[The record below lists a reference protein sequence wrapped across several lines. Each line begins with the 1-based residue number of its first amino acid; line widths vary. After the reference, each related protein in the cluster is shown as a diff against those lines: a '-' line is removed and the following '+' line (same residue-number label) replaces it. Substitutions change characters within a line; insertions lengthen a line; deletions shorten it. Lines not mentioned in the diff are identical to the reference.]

1 MASASDFLKKRTA
14 ARQQAESIQS
24 SDKTPLGK
32 NDDGTVTRAS
42 NFLRSKAAERRAVID
57 QQYGK
62 DAYGG
67 SGRYEADKAQGFNSW
82 LESVNGLSSQLGS
95 DYQSRDGKFQSA
107 ADFGK
112 YRDDNDARI
121 SVMQNRAN
129 AYRTYFQ
136 DNREIYGEDAV
147 NGVLSTLDQGSK
159 YLEELRGGLNSEYD
173 FWSQFKDENDYNTYQ
188 RGKEYA
194 ALAEKPDFAEKSQYK
209 STANGQEKFN
219 AWSGTYSNSG
229 FDDIAYDYINRN
241 EEARSRQM
249 LSDIQSNASLL
260 GLDNSE
266 RREMTDDEIATF
278 NYLYAQDTANGDA
291 EHKNAY
297 AYIDYLTRD
306 LNYRQRAK
314 AEEEW
319 ATYAKE
325 HPVGSSAFSVLES
338 PLKGLS
344 YLGQAADYLSD
355 GEIDQNAGYNKF
367 SYINSAIRDEVNT
380 IVEDNWG
387 GVGSFAYQTGMSMGD
402 FLLNTAITGGNQA
415 LSLAIMGTGAAADA
429 TISAKDR
436 GLSDNQAFALGT
448 IAGAAEIVTEKV
460 SLDALLDK
468 TALTKSA
475 MGYFLKNT
483 LAEGSEEVGSDIINL
498 VADVL
503 ISKDKSEWQTSID
516 AYEAEGMTE
525 KEAFWR
531 AVRDQAENMGLDFL
545 GGAVSGGVMSGAG
558 IAINAGLNEY
568 GARRT
573 GAEFQ
578 AMGDDVVQAT
588 IQEGLASDPS
598 TQSYKLAVQLQQ
610 KLDAGQTLTNA
621 EIGRLYQANVQ
632 AIDAEDGSG
641 DLLLRAAEEV
651 TQKGRV
657 TNNTA
662 IDILSNPTAINT
674 LTQEAGL
681 NISEDM
687 SKSQQRKAVKNAVAT
702 LARTQSGVS
711 ANASE
716 TAPTATEARQT
727 ATQETVRP
735 AMQVE
740 QQRPAAQQVYDIR
753 RVRDA
758 AASLGENGAKAL
770 AASYDG
776 SVRADD
782 YYAGFASY
790 YEAGVSGIDMDKV
803 QSRYA
808 AQLNQAQRFAAY
820 SAGQN
825 DAAAS
830 LALEREGVKS
840 ATVYGDEAGFVQ
852 SEHSASLPKETV
864 RFYNSLARAAGVKI
878 QMAEATGKGGAN
890 GWYSNGI
897 IHIAN
902 DAENPGTVVAKHEIT
917 HRMQEM
923 APEAYRKYRDYAM
936 SALTELDG
944 STASIV
950 EQYKSRYAEAGV
962 NLSTEQAMDEI
973 AADFTEALTVDPAR
987 FETLAKENRSVARK
1001 LLDAVRDFIRKAK
1014 SMFKGNKTAQNQAAA
1029 NAYGVSIDTL
1039 EEAARLW
1046 EEALKATSE
1055 QAANKNA
1062 AQTDGGT
1069 KFSIKR
1075 TSQMTLAQQ
1084 LKMFY
1089 DGKMASSDAF
1099 YFGVTPAVLEKSGF
1113 DALPLAMTIG
1123 DFRKST
1129 QKKHNIPRRVL
1140 KNLMGNLASPLFSF
1154 GSGDRAGIVLNDIDG
1169 DGYTLLAALERGTDM
1184 DRKPV
1189 NVINSLY
1196 GLEHP
1201 AEWIKNQIDSGN
1213 EFVLYD
1219 EKRANAFLQTYG
1231 YMASVGDGIRS
1242 TGESV
1247 TQNGAE
1253 VKTKFSLKTP
1263 VEETDKLL
1271 ALHNKDENSILAAIK
1286 LGGLPMPS
1294 IAIVKARDGH
1304 TKYGP
1309 ISLVFSKDT
1318 IDPQLFRANKVYGGD
1333 AWTPTAPRVDYPVNS
1348 KKASQVEHEL
1358 HRLAG
1363 DVSVAG
1369 GIFGN
1374 SAALRS
1380 MGIDDTSTRSTAE
1393 LAEKLASTDTV
1404 RAAYLADQGKSLEPV
1419 KMDKVWDKF
1428 GNDTLQKVVDRLG
1441 VNTLAEIEA
1450 NLETGESVKDALGE
1464 NAEVI
1469 RDILRDYYREQ
1480 GEPMLRRMAVK
1491 RHWTDA
1497 EINERRQTRI
1507 DNSMDGVS
1515 IFTLED
1521 IVHHAWDMY
1530 QDGGATKGE
1539 IDRMA
1544 TSDALRSAV
1553 DDHAVEEWIAGKLD
1567 GLLGEAGIYN
1577 GKDPYTPSGNL
1588 RSFSQLHYA
1597 YTLENIVKAM
1607 KEGQEERGGNTWG
1620 ASAKTLQ
1627 SVATPEY
1634 RSIQEIKADS
1644 GRLGMDEGAEYEA
1657 KLQAIDDQIGSIIT
1671 KIKQGNKAHSDNSF
1685 VESDIIGSILMET
1698 SKGKRTVDAIMRAFS
1713 KEGYKISSQ
1722 TAQDIQA
1729 VYQAAAEMPTGYFEA
1744 KPQRAV
1750 GFDEV
1755 LAAVIPDDSSK
1766 KLRDGLE
1773 QAGVRMLEYKTGDD
1787 ADRLAKINSVEG
1799 ARFSLKSTDNKGR
1812 KLTAEQQGYFRD
1824 SVIRDDQGH
1833 LMVMYHGTRN
1843 GGFTVFDGGKDYFYF
1858 TNNRKYAYTFE
1869 GRKANGQLYP
1879 STKADMEAG
1888 LISPQ
1893 RYEVYLNVTNPF
1905 IAEQDVV
1912 EDALYWDR
1920 SLAQQLRDRGYDAL
1934 MMEDMSQVIVLSP
1947 EQIKNVTNKTPT
1959 SDPDIR
1965 YSLKGGSDILQENAA
1980 LQEENRLLREQMKD
1994 YIAIQRRNGKL
2005 QESRDYWQGQTRR
2018 TQRVTTDKKAVTAA
2032 AKQLIQN
2039 YGADIAVKDIQGDL
2053 QSLYDYIASGYDG
2066 KDELTYTEARRR
2078 AEDIAETLVSN
2089 AVAVDNDM
2097 YDAYSDLRD
2106 YLRTTKIIYGKE
2118 YHGDIADY
2126 GDFRKR
2132 QFGRL
2137 NLGSEGHTNID
2148 QVYQELSSRWP
2159 EFFSE
2164 QEQTHPTDQ
2173 LLHIA
2178 EVLDGISEINEYNPF
2193 SRYMDQAVTGAAN
2206 EIMETFFDLPQTRK
2220 TFADRQALK
2229 LENAKAKGREQ
2240 VQKVREQY
2248 TTHLAELREQNRQ
2261 RVQNA
2266 IAKEREARERQMGA
2280 LKDRYAAKDA
2290 AGRERRAARELR
2302 AKITRHASALSQ
2314 KLLRPSDQHHIPEAM
2329 RGSVAAMLESINQE
2343 SQYTLDENGK
2353 RVKDGSGTPT
2363 KRTEAFRA
2371 LKEQYAKIVAEGG
2384 DMVIDPSLLGSDAD
2398 GIKGGFEAV
2407 IAMKDTKLA
2416 DMSVAQLQTVWQVV
2430 KAVEHSVNTA
2440 GKVLSKAKYAR
2451 TADWAQALSIGTSS
2465 RRAKNSLT
2473 SNHALI
2479 DLETPYTFFSHYGE
2493 AGKAVY
2499 RMLRD
2504 AQDQQQLM
2512 VDHVAEEVRKIVDPK
2527 TVKKLEATTHTF
2539 TTERG
2544 EKLTLST
2551 AQVMELYEL
2560 VKRKQAHDH
2569 LLKGGV
2575 VQPEIKTSQIRRGTD
2590 SIRLTEGDLENI
2602 TGTLTP
2608 EQVKIADGL
2617 QGLTRGVL
2625 ADYGNKASMEAYG
2638 YKKFTESDY
2647 WPIKSA
2653 KEGLHSNI
2661 EKGGNNTRSIKNI
2674 GMAKTTLPHA
2684 SNALDLAGIFTTFA
2698 NHASDMTDYASW
2710 LCTMEDINRLF
2721 NYQFRDEEGNPT
2733 GKTIKG
2739 LLDRVGGPGSQKYW
2753 HNLMEDIQ
2761 NGINAP
2767 GDSPMWDIAGKTI
2780 GGFKGAAVGANI
2792 RVVIQQP
2799 TAFFRAAAV
2808 LDPQDMARG
2817 LARGVTRG
2825 SGWKKALQYSP
2836 IAMRKDAGGFDISS
2850 PYKMTETLFDNRTNV
2865 RKLNDALSAPAGAAD
2880 AVTWG
2885 KLWNA
2890 CEWATA
2896 REHQGLTKG
2905 SEAFYRQTAKLF
2917 AEVIDQTQVVD
2928 GVLQRSNIMRSSNA
2942 VVKQATSFMGEPI
2955 MSLNL
2960 LMRAYDQVRYEQN
2973 SQKRG
2978 KAIKTMGRA
2987 ATALVVTNVVNAL
3000 AQSLIDAMR
3009 DDDEDKKY
3017 WERFRAAFTG
3027 ISGDEETPWE
3037 KAWNAIMEGNVGSN
3051 MNPLG
3056 QIPFVKDAL
3065 SIMQGYDVSRTEMEI
3080 VSDLIQAGQT
3090 AIQSADG
3097 QGKRTRAYA
3106 LKGLLAACAKMFG
3119 IPASNLTRDMWGLA
3133 RSAAVET
3140 GNIPLQYEMEKAIY
3154 NISNTGN
3161 KNRYYAILY
3170 RALEQGDM
3178 DTYQHIRD
3186 DLMNSMGVDGA
3197 SIDSAMRSRYN
3208 KAVEKDPDYT
3218 LPQRARDLIGSR
3230 DKYVPVKEKEETFG
3244 ADDLGSSAY
3253 RAYSDQRANDYRSMA
3268 DDLASSPIF
3277 RGMDDETR
3285 DKVLKAA
3292 YDLADKSA
3300 LADHSD
3306 GQYEVSTKWMAQA
3319 DDAEAQ
3325 GIEPW
3330 EYVLFHT
3337 AYNEMEGTKDA
3348 DGKTVKGEAK
3358 SDHVREWLEDFS
3370 GLTDE
3375 QRAFL
3380 WGTVYTS
3387 EW

>member
-1 MASASDFLKKRTA
+1 MALTLKQTGTGKTWTSGSRKQEENKQTTGANTAPAAAPSAAPARRTQTWQAGGLTLKRENAELPTVPQVTAEKPAEKRGFFSRLGDTIRGGAKGALASNSNAMSTFYAMGQGGRDAQNREYLAEYSHNLERAKLDMDAMLAENKEKPGSWNERDIQSQQYIIDDWQRKYDAMAKVLDEQVQQKATQASYELADDIQQSSAQDIERAKEGLGGVGRVLVDAGASMTQTALDTAANALLGTPGSMGAFAMRAFGGGTQQARQDNPNSTLEQQVLYGTASAAKEVFTEKMFNIALPFSH
-14 ARQQAESIQS
+14 
-24 SDKTPLGK
+24 
-32 NDDGTVTRAS
+32 
-42 NFLRSKAAERRAVID
+42 
-57 QQYGK
+57 
-62 DAYGG
+62 AYGG
-67 SGRYEADKAQGFNSW
+67 GALD
-82 LESVNGLSSQLGS
+82 
-95 DYQSRDGKFQSA
+95 
-107 ADFGK
+107 
-112 YRDDNDARI
+112 
-121 SVMQNRAN
+121 
-129 AYRTYFQ
+129 
-136 DNREIYGEDAV
+136 DAV
-147 NGVLSTLDQGSK
+147 
-159 YLEELRGGLNSEYD
+159 ERGIRSAVNRFAKTD
-173 FWSQFKDENDYNTYQ
+173 A
-188 RGKEYA
+188 GK
-194 ALAEKPDFAEKSQYK
+194 
-209 STANGQEKFN
+209 
-219 AWSGTYSNSG
+219 
-229 FDDIAYDYINRN
+229 R
-241 EEARSRQM
+241 
-249 LSDIQSNASLL
+249 
-260 GLDNSE
+260 
-266 RREMTDDEIATF
+266 
-278 NYLYAQDTANGDA
+278 
-291 EHKNAY
+291 
-297 AYIDYLTRD
+297 
-306 LNYRQRAK
+306 
-314 AEEEW
+314 
-319 ATYAKE
+319 
-325 HPVGSSAFSVLES
+325 V
-338 PLKGLS
+338 
-344 YLGQAADYLSD
+344 
-355 GEIDQNAGYNKF
+355 
-367 SYINSAIRDEVNT
+367 
-380 IVEDNWG
+380 
-387 GVGSFAYQTGMSMGD
+387 
-402 FLLNTAITGGNQA
+402 
-415 LSLAIMGTGAAADA
+415 
-429 TISAKDR
+429 
-436 GLSDNQAFALGT
+436 
-448 IAGAAEIVTEKV
+448 
-460 SLDALLDK
+460 
-468 TALTKSA
+468 
-475 MGYFLKNT
+475 
-483 LAEGSEEVGSDIINL
+483 
-498 VADVL
+498 
-503 ISKDKSEWQTSID
+503 
-516 AYEAEGMTE
+516 
-525 KEAFWR
+525 
-531 AVRDQAENMGLDFL
+531 L
-545 GGAVSGGVMSGAG
+545 GGALTFGAGAVGEGLEEFVGDWMEWQMPRIYGGDAASAGETLENSLYDFLVGAASGMMGGVITPATYHYNVG
-558 IAINAGLNEY
+558 E
-568 GARRT
+568 T
-573 GAEFQ
+573 GAQQETTAPTPQTEATPKATAANELLTQ
-578 AMGDDVVQAT
+578 AAEQASQNGSIHGKMADRILADQDAMAALEQAAGQVVQ
-588 IQEGLASDPS
+588 
-598 TQSYKLAVQLQQ
+598 
-610 KLDAGQTLTNA
+610 
-621 EIGRLYQANVQ
+621 
-632 AIDAEDGSG
+632 DGM
-641 DLLLRAAEEV
+641 
-651 TQKGRV
+651 T
-657 TNNTA
+657 
-662 IDILSNPTAINT
+662 
-674 LTQEAGL
+674 
-681 NISEDM
+681 
-687 SKSQQRKAVKNAVAT
+687 KSQQRKAVKNAVAA
-702 LARTQSGVS
+702 LARTQSDVS
-711 ANASE
+711 TNARE
-716 TAPTATEARQT
+716 TAPAATEARQT
-727 ATQETVRP
+727 ATQEAVRP

-740 QQRPAAQQVYDIR
+740 HQRPAAQQAYDIR

-770 AASYDG
+770 SASYDG

-790 YEAGVSGIDMDKV
+790 YEAGINGADMAKV
-803 QSRYA
+803 DSDYGSR
-808 AQLNQAQRFAAY
+808 LTEAQRFAAY
-820 SAGQN
+820 AAGQN
-825 DAAAS
+825 DAALS
-830 LALEREGVKS
+830 LQREQQAVKYAKVAGEDS
-840 ATVYGDEAGFVQ
+840 GLVYDDFVKQ
-852 SEHSASLPKETV
+852 AVESGRPLQDKQG
-864 RFYNSLARAAGVKI
+864 RAI
-878 QMAEATGKGGAN
+878 LDAN
-890 GWYSNGI
+890 GESHVYLTAETAAKVNRVAKALGVRVQFVDSVRGGT
-897 IHIAN
+897 AN
-902 DAENPGTVVAKHEIT
+902 AQISGNTVLVERNNENPVLAIVGHEMT
-917 HRMQEM
+917 HRMQEL
-923 APEAYRKYRDYAM
+923 APTEYRTFRDIVAQEEQDSIQKRIDSYA
-936 SALTELDG
+936 AQGVELT
-944 STASIV
+944 
-950 EQYKSRYAEAGV
+950 Y
-962 NLSTEQAMDEI
+962 EQAMDEV
-973 AADFTEALTVDPAR
+973 AADSAGRLIDDGKVLDDFIERHRDDR
-987 FETLAKENRSVARK
+987 TLLQK
-1001 LLDAVRDFIRKAK
+1001 VRDAIR
-1014 SMFKGNKTAQNQAAA
+1014 SL
-1029 NAYGVSIDTL
+1029 IDKLTGA
-1039 EEAARLW
+1039 E
-1046 EEALKATSE
+1046 K
-1055 QAANKNA
+1055 KK
-1062 AQTDGGT
+1062 AQT
-1069 KFSIKR
+1069 
-1075 TSQMTLAQQ
+1075 AE
-1084 LKMFY
+1084 
-1089 DGKMASSDAF
+1089 GKL
-1099 YFGVTPAVLEKSGF
+1099 T
-1113 DALPLAMTIG
+1113 
-1123 DFRKST
+1123 
-1129 QKKHNIPRRVL
+1129 
-1140 KNLMGNLASPLFSF
+1140 
-1154 GSGDRAGIVLNDIDG
+1154 
-1169 DGYTLLAALERGTDM
+1169 AALEAAARQAKTLQGEGDNDTMAATRNSLKEDGKDGQESETGGRPGTGSREGYGQSA
-1184 DRKPV
+1184 DREGKGQDGRVRRELSAASGRHGGVNPSFGAKPV
-1189 NVINSLY
+1189 RSWAEGHTVEPAKGSVAYAEQRTAVDY
-1196 GLEHP
+1196 GVPSFVVADAAWAKNKGSTPAFSADGQIFFRETLPEKNRGMFAPHEVTHVMRQVGYKPYLDFVERTPTMLNMSDGMTRVLLNHVAEHQHTTLENADP
-1201 AEWIKNQIDSGN
+1201 DR
-1213 EFVLYD
+1213 LYD
-1219 EKRANAFLQTYG
+1219 EFNATMYG
-1231 YMASVGDGIRS
+1231 HIAVGKADMFVDGPAAHVFHDFDAYAKEL
-1242 TGESV
+1242 GELHERFKADN
-1247 TQNGAE
+1247 QKE
-1253 VKTKFSLKTP
+1253 TKFSLKTP

-1380 MGIDDTSTRSTAE
+1380 VGIDDTSTRSTAE
-1393 LAEKLASTDTV
+1393 LAERLASTDTV

-1419 KMDKVWDKF
+1419 KVDKVWDKF

-1491 RHWTDA
+1491 RHWTGA

-1812 KLTAEQQGYFRD
+1812 KLTAEQQEYFQD

-1965 YSLKGGSDILQENAA
+1965 FSLKAGTESKSVAS

-2089 AVAVDNDM
+2089 AVAVDSDM

-2173 LLHIA
+2173 LLHIV

-2248 TTHLAELREQNRQ
+2248 TTRLAELREQNRQ

-2363 KRTEAFRA
+2363 KRTEAFRV

-2398 GIKGGFEAV
+2398 GIKGGFDAV

-2440 GKVLSKAKYAR
+2440 GKVLSKTKYAR
-2451 TADWAQALSIGTSS
+2451 TADWAQAISIGTSS

-2473 SNHALI
+2473 RNHALI

-2590 SIRLTEGDLENI
+2590 SIRLTEGDLVNI

-2674 GMAKTTLPHA
+2674 GMAKTTMPHA

-2733 GKTIKG
+2733 GKTIEG

-3037 KAWNAIMEGNVGSN
+3037 KAWNAITEGNVGSN

-3056 QIPFVKDAL
+3056 QIPFVKEAL
-3065 SIMQGYDVSRTEMEI
+3065 SIMRGYDVSRTEMEI

-3106 LKGLLAACAKMFG
+3106 LKGLLAAGAKMFG
-3119 IPASNLTRDMWGLA
+3119 IPASNLARDMWGLA

-3230 DKYVPVKEKEETFG
+3230 DKYTPVKEKEETFG

-3268 DDLASSPIF
+3268 DDLTSSPIF
-3277 RGMDDETR
+3277 LGMDDETR

-3319 DDAEAQ
+3319 DDAESQ

-3348 DGKTVKGEAK
+3348 DGKAVKGEAK

>member
-1 MASASDFLKKRTA
+1 MALTLKQTGTGKTWTSGSRKQEENKQTTGANTAPAAAAPSTTSAGRTQTWQAGGLTLKRENAELPSVPQATAEKPAEKRGFFSRLGDTIRGGAKGSMASNSNAMSTFYAMGQGGRDAQNREYLAEYSHNLERAKLDMDAMLAENKEKPGSWNERDIQSQQYIIDDWQRKYDAMAKVLDEQVQQKATQASYEMADDIQQSSAQDIEQAKEGLGGVGRVLVDAGASMTQTALDTA
-14 ARQQAESIQS
+14 ANALLGTPGSMGAFAMRAFGGGTQQARQDSPNSTLEQQV
-24 SDKTPLGK
+24 LYGA
-32 NDDGTVTRAS
+32 AS
-42 NFLRSKAAERRAVID
+42 AAKEVFTEKMFNIALPFSH
-57 QQYGK
+57 
-62 DAYGG
+62 AYGG
-67 SGRYEADKAQGFNSW
+67 GALD
-82 LESVNGLSSQLGS
+82 
-95 DYQSRDGKFQSA
+95 
-107 ADFGK
+107 
-112 YRDDNDARI
+112 
-121 SVMQNRAN
+121 
-129 AYRTYFQ
+129 
-136 DNREIYGEDAV
+136 DAV
-147 NGVLSTLDQGSK
+147 
-159 YLEELRGGLNSEYD
+159 ERGIRSAVNRFAKTD
-173 FWSQFKDENDYNTYQ
+173 A
-188 RGKEYA
+188 GK
-194 ALAEKPDFAEKSQYK
+194 
-209 STANGQEKFN
+209 
-219 AWSGTYSNSG
+219 
-229 FDDIAYDYINRN
+229 R
-241 EEARSRQM
+241 
-249 LSDIQSNASLL
+249 
-260 GLDNSE
+260 
-266 RREMTDDEIATF
+266 
-278 NYLYAQDTANGDA
+278 
-291 EHKNAY
+291 
-297 AYIDYLTRD
+297 
-306 LNYRQRAK
+306 
-314 AEEEW
+314 
-319 ATYAKE
+319 
-325 HPVGSSAFSVLES
+325 V
-338 PLKGLS
+338 
-344 YLGQAADYLSD
+344 
-355 GEIDQNAGYNKF
+355 
-367 SYINSAIRDEVNT
+367 
-380 IVEDNWG
+380 
-387 GVGSFAYQTGMSMGD
+387 
-402 FLLNTAITGGNQA
+402 
-415 LSLAIMGTGAAADA
+415 
-429 TISAKDR
+429 
-436 GLSDNQAFALGT
+436 
-448 IAGAAEIVTEKV
+448 
-460 SLDALLDK
+460 
-468 TALTKSA
+468 
-475 MGYFLKNT
+475 
-483 LAEGSEEVGSDIINL
+483 
-498 VADVL
+498 
-503 ISKDKSEWQTSID
+503 
-516 AYEAEGMTE
+516 
-525 KEAFWR
+525 
-531 AVRDQAENMGLDFL
+531 L
-545 GGAVSGGVMSGAG
+545 GGALTFGAGAVGEGLEEFIGDWMEWQMPRIYGGDAASAGETLENSLYDFLVGAASGMMGGVITPATYHYNVGETGTQQETTAPAPQTEATPQATAANELLTQAAEQASQNGSIHGKMADRILADQDAMAALEQAAG
-558 IAINAGLNEY
+558 
-568 GARRT
+568 
-573 GAEFQ
+573 Q
-578 AMGDDVVQAT
+578 VVQ
-588 IQEGLASDPS
+588 
-598 TQSYKLAVQLQQ
+598 
-610 KLDAGQTLTNA
+610 
-621 EIGRLYQANVQ
+621 
-632 AIDAEDGSG
+632 DGM
-641 DLLLRAAEEV
+641 
-651 TQKGRV
+651 T
-657 TNNTA
+657 
-662 IDILSNPTAINT
+662 
-674 LTQEAGL
+674 
-681 NISEDM
+681 
-687 SKSQQRKAVKNAVAT
+687 KSQQRKAVKNAVAT
-702 LARTQSGVS
+702 LARTQSDVS
-711 ANASE
+711 TNARE

-740 QQRPAAQQVYDIR
+740 QQRPAAQQAYDIR
-753 RVRDA
+753 RVQDA

-770 AASYDG
+770 SASYDG

-790 YEAGVSGIDMDKV
+790 YEAGINGADMARVDSDYG
-803 QSRYA
+803 SR
-808 AQLNQAQRFAAY
+808 LTEAQRFAAY

-825 DAAAS
+825 DAALS
-830 LALEREGVKS
+830 LQREQQAAKYAKVAGEDSGLVYDDFVKQAVES
-840 ATVYGDEAGFVQ
+840 GRPLQDKQG
-852 SEHSASLPKETV
+852 
-864 RFYNSLARAAGVKI
+864 RAI
-878 QMAEATGKGGAN
+878 LDAN
-890 GWYSNGI
+890 GESRVYLTAETAAKVNRVAKALGVRVQFVDSVRGGT
-897 IHIAN
+897 AN
-902 DAENPGTVVAKHEIT
+902 AQISGSTVLVERNNENPVLAIVGHEMT
-917 HRMQEM
+917 HRMQEL
-923 APEAYRKYRDYAM
+923 APTEYRTFRDIVAQEEQDSIQKRIDSYA
-936 SALTELDG
+936 AQGVELT
-944 STASIV
+944 
-950 EQYKSRYAEAGV
+950 Y
-962 NLSTEQAMDEI
+962 EQAMDEV
-973 AADFTEALTVDPAR
+973 AADYAGRLIDDGKVLDDFIERHRDDR
-987 FETLAKENRSVARK
+987 TLLQK
-1001 LLDAVRDFIRKAK
+1001 VRDAIR
-1014 SMFKGNKTAQNQAAA
+1014 SL
-1029 NAYGVSIDTL
+1029 IDKLTGA
-1039 EEAARLW
+1039 E
-1046 EEALKATSE
+1046 K
-1055 QAANKNA
+1055 KK
-1062 AQTDGGT
+1062 AQT
-1069 KFSIKR
+1069 
-1075 TSQMTLAQQ
+1075 AE
-1084 LKMFY
+1084 
-1089 DGKMASSDAF
+1089 GKL
-1099 YFGVTPAVLEKSGF
+1099 T
-1113 DALPLAMTIG
+1113 
-1123 DFRKST
+1123 
-1129 QKKHNIPRRVL
+1129 
-1140 KNLMGNLASPLFSF
+1140 
-1154 GSGDRAGIVLNDIDG
+1154 
-1169 DGYTLLAALERGTDM
+1169 AALEAAARQAKTLQGEGGNDTMAATRNSLKEDGKDGQESETGGRPGTGSREGYGQSA
-1184 DRKPV
+1184 DREGKGQDGRVRRELSAASGRHGGVNPSFGAKPV
-1189 NVINSLY
+1189 RSWVEGHTVEPAKGSVAYAEQRTAVDY
-1196 GLEHP
+1196 GVPSFVVADAAWAKNKGSTPAFSADGQIFFRETLPEKNRGMFAPHEVTHVMRQVGYKPYLDFVERTPTMLNMSDGMTRVLLNHVAEHQHTTLEN
-1201 AEWIKNQIDSGN
+1201 ADLAR
-1213 EFVLYD
+1213 LYD
-1219 EKRANAFLQTYG
+1219 EFNATMYG
-1231 YMASVGDGIRS
+1231 HIAAGKADMFVDGPAAHVFHDFDAYAKEL
-1242 TGESV
+1242 GELHERFKADN
-1247 TQNGAE
+1247 QKE
-1253 VKTKFSLKTP
+1253 TKFSLKTP

-1380 MGIDDTSTRSTAE
+1380 VGIDDTSTRSTAE

-1491 RHWTDA
+1491 RHWTGA

-1644 GRLGMDEGAEYEA
+1644 GRLGMDEEAEYEA
-1657 KLQAIDDQIGSIIT
+1657 KLQAIDDQIVSIIT

-1729 VYQAAAEMPTGYFEA
+1729 VYQAAAEMPAGYFEA

-1787 ADRLAKINSVEG
+1787 ADRLAKINSVDD
-1799 ARFSLKSTDNKGR
+1799 ARFSLKAGTESK
-1812 KLTAEQQGYFRD
+1812 
-1824 SVIRDDQGH
+1824 SV
-1833 LMVMYHGTRN
+1833 
-1843 GGFTVFDGGKDYFYF
+1843 
-1858 TNNRKYAYTFE
+1858 
-1869 GRKANGQLYP
+1869 
-1879 STKADMEAG
+1879 
-1888 LISPQ
+1888 
-1893 RYEVYLNVTNPF
+1893 
-1905 IAEQDVV
+1905 
-1912 EDALYWDR
+1912 
-1920 SLAQQLRDRGYDAL
+1920 
-1934 MMEDMSQVIVLSP
+1934 
-1947 EQIKNVTNKTPT
+1947 
-1959 SDPDIR
+1959 
-1965 YSLKGGSDILQENAA
+1965 AA

-2089 AVAVDNDM
+2089 AVAVDSDM

-2159 EFFSE
+2159 EFFSK

-2173 LLHIA
+2173 LLHIV

-2220 TFADRQALK
+2220 TFSDRQALK

-2248 TTHLAELREQNRQ
+2248 TTRLAELREQNRQ

-2363 KRTEAFRA
+2363 KRTEAFRV

-2398 GIKGGFEAV
+2398 GIKGGFDAV

-2473 SNHALI
+2473 RNHALI

-2544 EKLTLST
+2544 EELTLST

-2590 SIRLTEGDLENI
+2590 SIRLTEGDLANI

-2674 GMAKTTLPHA
+2674 GMAKTTMPHA

-2850 PYKMTETLFDNRTNV
+2850 PYRMTETLFDNRTNV

-3037 KAWNAIMEGNVGSN
+3037 KAWNAITEGNVGSN

-3106 LKGLLAACAKMFG
+3106 LKGLLAAGAKMFG
-3119 IPASNLTRDMWGLA
+3119 IPASNLARDMWGLA

-3230 DKYVPVKEKEETFG
+3230 DKYAPAKEKEETFG

-3268 DDLASSPIF
+3268 DDLTSSPIF
-3277 RGMDDETR
+3277 QGMDDETR

>member
-42 NFLRSKAAERRAVID
+42 NFLRNKAAERRAVID

-297 AYIDYLTRD
+297 AYIDYLTGD

-610 KLDAGQTLTNA
+610 KLDAGQTLTSA

-687 SKSQQRKAVKNAVAT
+687 SKSQQRKAVKSAVEA
-702 LARTQSGVS
+702 LARTQSDVS
-711 ANASE
+711 TNTRE
-716 TAPTATEARQT
+716 TAPAATEARQA

-740 QQRPAAQQVYDIR
+740 QQRPAAQQAYDIR

-770 AASYDG
+770 SVSYDG
-776 SVRADD
+776 NVRADD

-790 YEAGVSGIDMDKV
+790 YEAGISGIDMDKV

-864 RFYNSLARAAGVKI
+864 RFYDSLARAAGVKI

-936 SALTELDG
+936 SALTERDG

-1001 LLDAVRDFIRKAK
+1001 LLDAVRDFIRKVK
-1014 SMFKGNKTAQNQAAA
+1014 SLFKGNKTAQNQAAA

-1055 QAANKNA
+1055 QTANKNA

-1242 TGESV
+1242 TGESI

-1253 VKTKFSLKTP
+1253 VKSKFSLKTP

-1380 MGIDDTSTRSTAE
+1380 IGIDDTSTRSTAE

-1799 ARFSLKSTDNKGR
+1799 ARFSLKGR
-1812 KLTAEQQGYFRD
+1812 
-1824 SVIRDDQGH
+1824 
-1833 LMVMYHGTRN
+1833 
-1843 GGFTVFDGGKDYFYF
+1843 
-1858 TNNRKYAYTFE
+1858 
-1869 GRKANGQLYP
+1869 
-1879 STKADMEAG
+1879 
-1888 LISPQ
+1888 
-1893 RYEVYLNVTNPF
+1893 
-1905 IAEQDVV
+1905 
-1912 EDALYWDR
+1912 
-1920 SLAQQLRDRGYDAL
+1920 
-1934 MMEDMSQVIVLSP
+1934 
-1947 EQIKNVTNKTPT
+1947 
-1959 SDPDIR
+1959 
-1965 YSLKGGSDILQENAA
+1965 DILQENAA

-2018 TQRVTTDKKAVTAA
+2018 TRRVTTDKKAVTAA

-2089 AVAVDNDM
+2089 AVAVDSDM

-2173 LLHIA
+2173 LLHIV

-2206 EIMETFFDLPQTRK
+2206 EIMETFFDLPQARK

-2229 LENAKAKGREQ
+2229 LENAKVKGREQ

-2248 TTHLAELREQNRQ
+2248 TTRLAELREQNRQ

-2266 IAKEREARERQMGA
+2266 ITKEREARERQMGA

-2363 KRTEAFRA
+2363 KRTEAFRT

-2398 GIKGGFEAV
+2398 GIKGGFDAV

-2451 TADWAQALSIGTSS
+2451 TADWAQALSIGTGS

-2527 TVKKLEATTHTF
+2527 TVKKLEATAHTF

-2560 VKRKQAHDH
+2560 VKRKQSHDH

-2590 SIRLTEGDLENI
+2590 SIRLTEGDLANI

-2674 GMAKTTLPHA
+2674 GMAKTTMPHA

-2733 GKTIKG
+2733 GKTIKD

-3037 KAWNAIMEGNVGSN
+3037 KAWNAITEGNVGSN

-3097 QGKRTRAYA
+3097 HGKRTRAYA
-3106 LKGLLAACAKMFG
+3106 LKGLLAAGAKMFG

-3230 DKYVPVKEKEETFG
+3230 DKYALAKEKEETFG

-3268 DDLASSPIF
+3268 NDLTSSPIF
-3277 RGMDDETR
+3277 LGMDDETR

-3319 DDAEAQ
+3319 DDAEAH

>member
-1 MASASDFLKKRTA
+1 MALTLKQTGTGKTWTSGSRKQEENKQTTGANTAPAAAPSAAPARRTQTWQAGGLTLKRENAELPTVPQVTAEKPVEKRGFFSRLGDTIRGGAKGSLASNSNAMSTFYAMGQGGRDAQNREYLAEYSHNLERAKLDMDAMLAENKEKPGSWNERDIQSQQYIIDDWQRKYDAMAKVLDEQVQQKATQASYEMADDIQQSSAQDIERAKEGLGGVGRVLVDAGASMTQTALDTAANALLGTPGSMGAFAMRAFGGGTQQARQDNPNSTLEQQVLYGTASAAKEVFTEKMFNIALPFSH
-14 ARQQAESIQS
+14 
-24 SDKTPLGK
+24 
-32 NDDGTVTRAS
+32 
-42 NFLRSKAAERRAVID
+42 
-57 QQYGK
+57 
-62 DAYGG
+62 AYGG
-67 SGRYEADKAQGFNSW
+67 GALD
-82 LESVNGLSSQLGS
+82 
-95 DYQSRDGKFQSA
+95 
-107 ADFGK
+107 
-112 YRDDNDARI
+112 
-121 SVMQNRAN
+121 
-129 AYRTYFQ
+129 
-136 DNREIYGEDAV
+136 DAV
-147 NGVLSTLDQGSK
+147 
-159 YLEELRGGLNSEYD
+159 ERGIRSAVNRFAKTD
-173 FWSQFKDENDYNTYQ
+173 A
-188 RGKEYA
+188 GK
-194 ALAEKPDFAEKSQYK
+194 
-209 STANGQEKFN
+209 
-219 AWSGTYSNSG
+219 
-229 FDDIAYDYINRN
+229 R
-241 EEARSRQM
+241 
-249 LSDIQSNASLL
+249 
-260 GLDNSE
+260 
-266 RREMTDDEIATF
+266 
-278 NYLYAQDTANGDA
+278 
-291 EHKNAY
+291 
-297 AYIDYLTRD
+297 
-306 LNYRQRAK
+306 
-314 AEEEW
+314 
-319 ATYAKE
+319 
-325 HPVGSSAFSVLES
+325 V
-338 PLKGLS
+338 
-344 YLGQAADYLSD
+344 
-355 GEIDQNAGYNKF
+355 
-367 SYINSAIRDEVNT
+367 
-380 IVEDNWG
+380 
-387 GVGSFAYQTGMSMGD
+387 
-402 FLLNTAITGGNQA
+402 
-415 LSLAIMGTGAAADA
+415 
-429 TISAKDR
+429 
-436 GLSDNQAFALGT
+436 
-448 IAGAAEIVTEKV
+448 
-460 SLDALLDK
+460 
-468 TALTKSA
+468 
-475 MGYFLKNT
+475 
-483 LAEGSEEVGSDIINL
+483 
-498 VADVL
+498 
-503 ISKDKSEWQTSID
+503 
-516 AYEAEGMTE
+516 
-525 KEAFWR
+525 
-531 AVRDQAENMGLDFL
+531 L
-545 GGAVSGGVMSGAG
+545 GGALTFGAGAVGEGLEEFIGDWMEWQMPRIYGGDAASAGETLENSLYDFLVGAASGMMGGVITPATYHYNVGETGTQQETTAPTPQTEATPQATAANELLTQAAEQASQNGSIHGKMADRILADQDAMAALEQAAG
-558 IAINAGLNEY
+558 
-568 GARRT
+568 
-573 GAEFQ
+573 Q
-578 AMGDDVVQAT
+578 VVQ
-588 IQEGLASDPS
+588 
-598 TQSYKLAVQLQQ
+598 
-610 KLDAGQTLTNA
+610 
-621 EIGRLYQANVQ
+621 
-632 AIDAEDGSG
+632 DGM
-641 DLLLRAAEEV
+641 
-651 TQKGRV
+651 T
-657 TNNTA
+657 
-662 IDILSNPTAINT
+662 
-674 LTQEAGL
+674 
-681 NISEDM
+681 
-687 SKSQQRKAVKNAVAT
+687 KSQQRKAVKNAVEA
-702 LARTQSGVS
+702 LARTQSDVS
-711 ANASE
+711 TNTRE
-716 TAPTATEARQT
+716 TAPAATEAQQA
-727 ATQETVRP
+727 ATQEAVRP

-740 QQRPAAQQVYDIR
+740 QQRPAAQQAYDIR

-770 AASYDG
+770 SVSYDG

-790 YEAGVSGIDMDKV
+790 YEAGINGADMAKV
-803 QSRYA
+803 DSDYGSR
-808 AQLNQAQRFAAY
+808 LTEAQRFAAY
-820 SAGQN
+820 AAGQN
-825 DAAAS
+825 DAALS
-830 LALEREGVKS
+830 LQREQQAAKYAKVAGEGSGLVYDDFVKQAVES
-840 ATVYGDEAGFVQ
+840 GRPLQDKHG
-852 SEHSASLPKETV
+852 
-864 RFYNSLARAAGVKI
+864 RAI
-878 QMAEATGKGGAN
+878 LDAN
-890 GWYSNGI
+890 GESRVYLTAETAAKVNRVAKALGVRVQFVDSVRGGT
-897 IHIAN
+897 AN
-902 DAENPGTVVAKHEIT
+902 AQISGSTVLVERNNENPVLAIVGHEMT
-917 HRMQEM
+917 HRMQEL
-923 APEAYRKYRDYAM
+923 APTEYRTFRDIVAQEEQDSIQKRIDTYA
-936 SALTELDG
+936 AHGVELT
-944 STASIV
+944 
-950 EQYKSRYAEAGV
+950 Y
-962 NLSTEQAMDEI
+962 EQAMDEV
-973 AADFTEALTVDPAR
+973 AADYAGRLIDDGKALDDFIERHRDDRTLLQKVRDAIRSLIDKLTGAEKKKAQTAEGKLTAALEAAARQAKTLQGEGGNDTMAATRNSLKEDGKDGQESETGGRPGTGSREGYGQSTDRKGKGQDGRVRRELSAASGRHGGVNPSFGAKPVRSWAEGHTVEPAKGSVAYAEQRTAVDYGVPSFVVADAAWAKNKGSTPAFSADGQIFFRETLPEKNRGMFAPHEVTHVMRQVGYKPYLDFVERTPTMLNMSDGMTRVLLNHVAEHQHTTLENADPAR
-987 FETLAKENRSVARK
+987 
-1001 LLDAVRDFIRKAK
+1001 
-1014 SMFKGNKTAQNQAAA
+1014 
-1029 NAYGVSIDTL
+1029 
-1039 EEAARLW
+1039 
-1046 EEALKATSE
+1046 
-1055 QAANKNA
+1055 
-1062 AQTDGGT
+1062 
-1069 KFSIKR
+1069 
-1075 TSQMTLAQQ
+1075 
-1084 LKMFY
+1084 
-1089 DGKMASSDAF
+1089 
-1099 YFGVTPAVLEKSGF
+1099 
-1113 DALPLAMTIG
+1113 
-1123 DFRKST
+1123 
-1129 QKKHNIPRRVL
+1129 
-1140 KNLMGNLASPLFSF
+1140 
-1154 GSGDRAGIVLNDIDG
+1154 
-1169 DGYTLLAALERGTDM
+1169 
-1184 DRKPV
+1184 
-1189 NVINSLY
+1189 
-1196 GLEHP
+1196 
-1201 AEWIKNQIDSGN
+1201 
-1213 EFVLYD
+1213 LYD
-1219 EKRANAFLQTYG
+1219 EFNATMYG
-1231 YMASVGDGIRS
+1231 HIAVGKADMFVDGPAAHVFHDFDAYAKEL
-1242 TGESV
+1242 GELHERFKADN
-1247 TQNGAE
+1247 QKE
-1253 VKTKFSLKTP
+1253 TKFSLKTP

-1380 MGIDDTSTRSTAE
+1380 VGIDDTSTRSTAE
-1393 LAEKLASTDTV
+1393 LAERLASTDTV

-1787 ADRLAKINSVEG
+1787 ADRLAKINSVDD
-1799 ARFSLKSTDNKGR
+1799 ARFSLKAGTESK
-1812 KLTAEQQGYFRD
+1812 
-1824 SVIRDDQGH
+1824 SV
-1833 LMVMYHGTRN
+1833 
-1843 GGFTVFDGGKDYFYF
+1843 
-1858 TNNRKYAYTFE
+1858 
-1869 GRKANGQLYP
+1869 
-1879 STKADMEAG
+1879 
-1888 LISPQ
+1888 
-1893 RYEVYLNVTNPF
+1893 
-1905 IAEQDVV
+1905 
-1912 EDALYWDR
+1912 
-1920 SLAQQLRDRGYDAL
+1920 
-1934 MMEDMSQVIVLSP
+1934 
-1947 EQIKNVTNKTPT
+1947 
-1959 SDPDIR
+1959 
-1965 YSLKGGSDILQENAA
+1965 AA

-2089 AVAVDNDM
+2089 AVAVDSDM

-2173 LLHIA
+2173 LLHIV

-2248 TTHLAELREQNRQ
+2248 TTRLADQKARSEERLDRAILGEKMAGGRELAKQKRLDAERMQQVREQNATRLAELRAQNRQ

-2266 IAKEREARERQMGA
+2266 IAKERETRARQLGA

-2398 GIKGGFEAV
+2398 GIKGGFDAV

-2590 SIRLTEGDLENI
+2590 SIRLTEGDLANI

-2674 GMAKTTLPHA
+2674 GMAKTTMPHA

-2733 GKTIKG
+2733 GKTIKD
-2739 LLDRVGGPGSQKYW
+2739 LLDRVGGPGSQEYW

-3106 LKGLLAACAKMFG
+3106 FKGLLAAGAKMFG
-3119 IPASNLTRDMWGLA
+3119 IPASNLARDMWGLA

-3230 DKYVPVKEKEETFG
+3230 DKYAPAKEKEETFG

-3268 DDLASSPIF
+3268 DDLTSSPIF
-3277 RGMDDETR
+3277 QGMDDETR

-3306 GQYEVSTKWMAQA
+3306 GQYEVRTKWMAQA

>member
-42 NFLRSKAAERRAVID
+42 NFLRNKAAERRAVID

-297 AYIDYLTRD
+297 AYIDYLTGD

-367 SYINSAIRDEVNT
+367 SYINSAIRNEVNT

-448 IAGAAEIVTEKV
+448 IAGAAEIITEKV

-610 KLDAGQTLTNA
+610 KLDAGQTLTNV

-657 TNNTA
+657 ANNTA

-687 SKSQQRKAVKNAVAT
+687 SKSQQRKAVKSAVET
-702 LARTQSGVS
+702 LARAQTEVSVNTEETIPAAPQTQ
-711 ANASE
+711 
-716 TAPTATEARQT
+716 QT
-727 ATQETVRP
+727 ATQRP
-735 AMQVE
+735 V
-740 QQRPAAQQVYDIR
+740 AQQAHDIR

-758 AASLGENGAKAL
+758 SSALGENGAKAL

-776 SVRADD
+776 NIRSDE

-790 YEAGVSGIDMDKV
+790 YEAGINGADMAKV
-803 QSRYA
+803 DSDYGSR
-808 AQLNQAQRFAAY
+808 LTEAQRFAAY

-825 DAAAS
+825 DAALS
-830 LALEREGVKS
+830 LQREQQAAKYAPVAGTDSGLVYDDFVKQAVES
-840 ATVYGDEAGFVQ
+840 GRPLQDKQGHAILD
-852 SEHSASLPKETV
+852 
-864 RFYNSLARAAGVKI
+864 
-878 QMAEATGKGGAN
+878 AN
-890 GWYSNGI
+890 GESRVYLTAETAAKVNRVAKALGVRIQFVDSVRGGT
-897 IHIAN
+897 AN
-902 DAENPGTVVAKHEIT
+902 AQISGSTVLVERNNENPVMAIVGHEMT
-917 HRMQEM
+917 HRMQEL
-923 APEAYRKYRDYAM
+923 APKEYRAFRDIVAQEEQDSIQKRIDSYA
-936 SALTELDG
+936 AQGVELT
-944 STASIV
+944 
-950 EQYKSRYAEAGV
+950 Y
-962 NLSTEQAMDEI
+962 EQAMDEV
-973 AADFTEALTVDPAR
+973 AADYAGRLIDDGKVLDDFIQRHRDDRTLLQKVRDAIRSLIDKLTGAEKRKAQTAEGKLTAALEAAARQAKSLQGQNSDDTMGTTRNSLKEDGENDRKGAAGTGAYAGNREGQGQTLDRERAGQVGRVRGKLSAAAGRHGGVNPSFGAKPVRTWAEGHIVEPAKGSVSHTEQQTAVDYGVPSFVVADAAWAKNKGSTPAFSAGGQIYFRETLPERNRGMFAPHEITHVMRQVNYKPYLDFVERTPTMLNMSDQMTRVLLDHVAEHQHTTLENADPAR
-987 FETLAKENRSVARK
+987 
-1001 LLDAVRDFIRKAK
+1001 
-1014 SMFKGNKTAQNQAAA
+1014 
-1029 NAYGVSIDTL
+1029 
-1039 EEAARLW
+1039 
-1046 EEALKATSE
+1046 
-1055 QAANKNA
+1055 
-1062 AQTDGGT
+1062 
-1069 KFSIKR
+1069 
-1075 TSQMTLAQQ
+1075 
-1084 LKMFY
+1084 
-1089 DGKMASSDAF
+1089 
-1099 YFGVTPAVLEKSGF
+1099 
-1113 DALPLAMTIG
+1113 
-1123 DFRKST
+1123 
-1129 QKKHNIPRRVL
+1129 
-1140 KNLMGNLASPLFSF
+1140 
-1154 GSGDRAGIVLNDIDG
+1154 
-1169 DGYTLLAALERGTDM
+1169 
-1184 DRKPV
+1184 
-1189 NVINSLY
+1189 
-1196 GLEHP
+1196 
-1201 AEWIKNQIDSGN
+1201 
-1213 EFVLYD
+1213 LYD
-1219 EKRANAFLQTYG
+1219 EFNATMYG
-1231 YMASVGDGIRS
+1231 HIAAGKADMFTDGAAAH
-1242 TGESV
+1242 V
-1247 TQNGAE
+1247 FHDFNAYAAE
-1253 VKTKFSLKTP
+1253 LRGLHERFKADNQKETKFSLKSP
-1263 VEETDKLL
+1263 IEETRDLL

-1380 MGIDDTSTRSTAE
+1380 VGIDDTSTRSTAE

-1515 IFTLED
+1515 IFTLEG

-1544 TSDALRSAV
+1544 TSDALRRAV

-1755 LAAVIPDDSSK
+1755 LAAVIPDDSSE

-1787 ADRLAKINSVEG
+1787 ADRLAKINSVDN
-1799 ARFSLKSTDNKGR
+1799 ARFSLKAGTESK
-1812 KLTAEQQGYFRD
+1812 
-1824 SVIRDDQGH
+1824 SV
-1833 LMVMYHGTRN
+1833 
-1843 GGFTVFDGGKDYFYF
+1843 
-1858 TNNRKYAYTFE
+1858 
-1869 GRKANGQLYP
+1869 
-1879 STKADMEAG
+1879 
-1888 LISPQ
+1888 
-1893 RYEVYLNVTNPF
+1893 
-1905 IAEQDVV
+1905 
-1912 EDALYWDR
+1912 
-1920 SLAQQLRDRGYDAL
+1920 
-1934 MMEDMSQVIVLSP
+1934 
-1947 EQIKNVTNKTPT
+1947 
-1959 SDPDIR
+1959 
-1965 YSLKGGSDILQENAA
+1965 AA

-1994 YIAIQRRNGKL
+1994 YIALQKRSGQL
-2005 QESRDYWQGQTRR
+2005 QESRDYWRGQTRR

-2089 AVAVDNDM
+2089 AVAVDSDM

-2118 YHGDIADY
+2118 YHGDIPDY

-2132 QFGRL
+2132 QFGRM

-2173 LLHIA
+2173 LLHIV

-2220 TFADRQALK
+2220 TFADQQALK

-2248 TTHLAELREQNRQ
+2248 TTRLAEQKARSEERLDRAILGERMAGGREFAKQKRLDAERIQKVREQNAARLAELREQNRQ

-2266 IAKEREARERQMGA
+2266 IAKERETRARQMGA

-2290 AGRERRAARELR
+2290 AGRERRTARELR

-2398 GIKGGFEAV
+2398 GIKGGFDAV

-2473 SNHALI
+2473 RNHALI

-2590 SIRLTEGDLENI
+2590 SIRLTEGDLANI

-2674 GMAKTTLPHA
+2674 GMAKTTMPHA

-2836 IAMRKDAGGFDISS
+2836 IAMRKDTGGFDISS

-3106 LKGLLAACAKMFG
+3106 LKGLLAAGAKMFG

-3230 DKYVPVKEKEETFG
+3230 DKYAPVKEKEETFG

-3268 DDLASSPIF
+3268 DDLTSSPIF
-3277 RGMDDETR
+3277 QGMDDETR